1 MVDIRSNWRVVL
13 LVVLVVGSLGALF
26 VPGAG
31 PVVGSAPADNATA
44 GGGPTNL
51 QYGLQLS
58 GGTRVRAPV
67 VGLTAENVTLP
78 SDASERSTIATT
90 IADDLDNVSS
100 ADVRL
105 RLADSNTSAD
115 TVEVFANVTPTQF
128 RGALDAAG
136 LDADSATVRQGV
148 TAATRDEIVETLSNK
163 VNSLGF
169 SGAQVSVQS
178 TVGGDAHYVVVEVP
192 NADLSEVRDLV
203 NSRGQVAVLAYHPVN
218 ASAQTNDTVLTNDDI
233 RRVSDARM
241 QEGTFGSVPVV
252 PITLTEEGGA
262 SFAEAMQR
270 YGYTSSAGIS
280 NCQYPNG
287 TPGDEYCLITTRDSE
302 VVGTYGMGETLASS
316 IERGDFQTTNS
327 FVLQTNSMSEA
338 RQIAIDLR
346 AGALPA
352 SLDIE
357 SGDVYQI
364 DASLAERFKPLS
376 FLTGLIAAL
385 AVSLVVYLRY
395 GRAKIAVPMLVT
407 ALSEVVILLGF
418 SSLAGLSLNLSHI
431 AGFIAVIGT
440 GVDDLVI
447 IADEVTTEAVSSD
460 RVFQSRFRKAF
471 WIIGGAAATTIVAMS
486 PLAVLSLGDLRGFA
500 IVTILGVLVGVLLTR
515 PAYGDILR
523 YLLTDDN

>member
-1 MVDIRSNWRVVL
+1 MVDLRSNWRVIL
-13 LVVLVVGSLGALF
+13 LVVLVLGSVGALF

-31 PVVGSAPADNATA
+31 PVVGGAPDNATA

-78 SDASERSTIATT
+78 SDAGERATIATT
-90 IADDLDNVSS
+90 LADNLDNVSS
-100 ADVRL
+100 TDVRL
-105 RLADSNTSAD
+105 RLASSGD
-115 TVEVFANVTPTQF
+115 TVEVFANVTPAQF
-128 RGALDAAG
+128 RSALGAAG
-136 LDADSATVRQGV
+136 LNAESATIRDGV
-148 TAATRDEIVETLSNK
+148 TAATRDDIVETLSNK

-178 TVGGDAHYVVVEVP
+178 TVGGGAHYIVVEVP

-203 NSRGQVAVLAYHPVN
+203 SSRGQVAVLAYHPAN
-218 ASAQTNDTVLTNDDI
+218 NTAQTNDTVLTNEDI

-241 QEGTFGSVPVV
+241 QQGSFGSVPVV
-252 PITLTEEGGA
+252 PITLTESGGA
-262 SFAEAMQR
+262 SFAEAMQE

-287 TPGDEYCLITTRDSE
+287 TPGDEYCLITTRDSN
-302 VVGTYGMGETLASS
+302 VVGTYGMGETLANS
-316 IERGDFQTTNS
+316 IESGDFQKTNS
-327 FVLQTNSMSEA
+327 FVLQTNSMSQA

-352 SLDIE
+352 ALDIE

-376 FLTGLIAAL
+376 FLTGLIAAI

-395 GRAKIAVPMLVT
+395 GRAKIAAPMLVT

-447 IADEVTTEAVSSD
+447 IADEVTTEQVSSD

-500 IVTILGVLVGVLLTR
+500 IVTILGVLIGVLLTR

-523 YLLTDDN
+523 YLLTDEN